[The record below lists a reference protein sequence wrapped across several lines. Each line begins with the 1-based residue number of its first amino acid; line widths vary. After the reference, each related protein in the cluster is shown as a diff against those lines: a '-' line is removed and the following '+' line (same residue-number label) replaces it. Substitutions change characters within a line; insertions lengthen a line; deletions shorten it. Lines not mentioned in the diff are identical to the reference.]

1 MYTTFNKNK
10 QRLHRHV
17 RIRAKISGSATCP
30 RISVYRSN
38 KFIYAALIDDEKGV
52 TLASSTS
59 AKLGLDNPSNVAAAE
74 AVGADLAKKA
84 GELKIT
90 KAVFDR
96 SGYLYH
102 GQVKALTEACRKGGL
117 AF

>member
-1 MYTTFNKNK
+1 MYSVFNKNK

-17 RIRAKISGSATCP
+17 RSRAKISGTPECP

-38 KFIYAALIDDEKGV
+38 KFIYAALIDDVAGK
-52 TLASSTS
+52 TLAAVDSS
-59 AKLGLDNPSNVAAAE
+59 KLGLDNPSNCEAATK
-74 AVGADLAKKA
+74 VGEELAKKA
-84 GELKIT
+84 ADLKIA

-102 GQVKALTEACRKGGL
+102 GQVKALAEACRKGGL

>member
-1 MYTTFNKNK
+1 MYTVFNKNK

-17 RIRAKISGSATCP
+17 RIRAKVKGTMERP

-38 KFIYAALIDDEKGV
+38 KFIYAALIDDTTGK
-52 TLASSTS
+52 TLASSSS
-59 AKLGLDNPSNVAAAE
+59 AKLGLDNPSNVDAASK
-74 AVGADLAKKA
+74 VGADLAAKA
-84 GELKIT
+84 KALKIE

-102 GQVKALTEACRKGGL
+102 GQIKALADACREAGL
-117 AF
+117 SF

>member
-1 MYTTFNKNK
+1 MYSVFDKNK

-17 RIRAKISGSATCP
+17 RIRSKISGTSECP
-30 RISVYRSN
+30 RVSVFRSN
-38 KFIYAALIDDEKGV
+38 KFIYAALIDDVNGK
-52 TLASSTS
+52 TLASSDS
-59 AKLGLDNPSNVAAAE
+59 SKLNLENPSNCEAAKK
-74 AVGADLAKKA
+74 VGEDLASKA
-84 GELKIT
+84 KELNIQ

-102 GQVKALTEACRKGGL
+102 GQVKALADALRENGL

>member
-1 MYTTFNKNK
+1 MYSVFNKNK

-17 RIRAKISGSATCP
+17 RIRAKISGTPECP

-38 KFIYAALIDDEKGV
+38 KFIYAALVDDTTGK
-52 TLASSTS
+52 TLAASSS
-59 AKLGLDNPSNVAAAE
+59 AKLGLDNPSNCEAAAK
-74 AVGADLAKKA
+74 VGADLAAKA
-84 GELKIT
+84 KALNIA

-102 GQVKALTEACRKGGL
+102 GQVKALADACREAGL